1 MPRSYM
7 PIMVALVNQLL
18 PTGSSSEIQTDLMAT
33 QSAVCDLVW
42 VWQSLECLLYV
53 FTALEVK
60 S

>member
-1 MPRSYM
+1 
-7 PIMVALVNQLL
+7 MVALVNQLL